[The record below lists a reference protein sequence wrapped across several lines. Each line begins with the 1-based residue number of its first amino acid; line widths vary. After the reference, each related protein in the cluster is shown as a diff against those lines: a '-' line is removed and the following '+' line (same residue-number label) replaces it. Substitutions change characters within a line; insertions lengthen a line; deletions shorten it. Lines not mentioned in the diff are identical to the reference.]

1 MAIKK
6 ANNKSKLPQ
15 KKQTHTTNAK
25 SNLSKLKSNLPPDI
39 LERFEKIHK
48 ASEQMRKEREANPII
63 LNDTSKQRLAEWE
76 NKMKLQEQQV
86 NDWLKRIIAVR
97 KKYNIAKEEFRKQRY
112 QAISEAYSI
121 FIEAENAENG
131 DFLYAKIRELFKE
144 HNVKVQS
151 NTPDAS
157 LIIRFIFGDIG
168 TAQIFKYGSVLQVAK
183 HSNIK
188 IEDFTKW
195 ISEITI
201 TGAVQLSQLELQQA
215 ETYKERLARA
225 RIVIM
230 KYLEIREVKPFATTT
245 MLARHLQ
252 NYLSQNN
259 SMCVMLGTGVRK
271 FDRES
276 DYADLHINAILP
288 PNLEL
293 DELIVNRF
301 AKYIVNKVDHFEN
314 EIREKEEK
322 IWAEELQ
329 HRLQEAGEEEALKA
343 HQLRADKQQA
353 ARFEDELDFQ
363 NFIYNSR
370 GERSAAKKKL
380 KSKSVPLTDR

>member
-1 MAIKK
+1 MDYIMAIKK

-15 KKQTHTTNAK
+15 KKQARTDNSK
-25 SNLSKLKSNLPPDI
+25 SDLTKLKSTLPPDI
-39 LERFEKIHK
+39 YKRLEKIHV
-48 ASEQMRKEREANPII
+48 ASERLRKERESKPIV
-63 LNDTSKQRLAEWE
+63 LSETSKQRMAEWQ

-121 FIEAENAENG
+121 FIEAEDAENG

-144 HNVKVQS
+144 HNIKVQS

-201 TGAVQLSQLELQQA
+201 SGAVQLSQIELQQA

-230 KYLEIREVKPFATTT
+230 KYFEIREVKPFATTT

-252 NYLSQNN
+252 SYLSQNN

-276 DYADLHINAILP
+276 DYADLNINAILP

-301 AKYIVNKVDHFEN
+301 AKYIVSSVDHFEN
-314 EIREKEEK
+314 EIREKEEE
-322 IWAEELQ
+322 IWADELQ

-343 HQLRADKQQA
+343 HQLDR
-353 ARFEDELDFQ
+353 
-363 NFIYNSR
+363 
-370 GERSAAKKKL
+370 
-380 KSKSVPLTDR
+380 KSVV

>member
-6 ANNKSKLPQ
+6 TKTQSKSQTNTQTRTEKAKANFSKIKKTLP
-15 KKQTHTTNAK
+15 KDV
-25 SNLSKLKSNLPPDI
+25 LKRI
-39 LERFEKIHK
+39 EVVME
-48 ASEQMRKEREANPII
+48 ASERMQKERERNPIV
-63 LNDTSKQRLAEWE
+63 LNTESQERMAQWQAR
-76 NKMKLQEQQV
+76 MKLQELQI
-86 NDWLKRIIAVR
+86 DEWIKRIIEVR
-97 KKYNIAKEEFRKQRY
+97 KKYNIAKEEFRQKRY
-112 QAISEAYSI
+112 EAIGEAYKI

-131 DFLYAKIRELFKE
+131 DFLYSKIRELFKE

-201 TGAVQLSQLELQQA
+201 SGAVQLSQIELQQA

-230 KYLEIREVKPFATTT
+230 KYFEIREVKPFATTT

-252 NYLSQNN
+252 SYLSQNN

-276 DYADLHINAILP
+276 DYADLNINAILP

-301 AKYIVNKVDHFEN
+301 AKYIVSRVDHFEN
-314 EIREKEEK
+314 EIREKEEE
-322 IWAEELQ
+322 IWADELQ

-363 NFIYNSR
+363 NFIFNNR

-380 KSKSVPLTDR
+380 KSKSKK

>member
-6 ANNKSKLPQ
+6 TKTQSKSQTNTQTRTEKAKANFSKIKKTLP
-15 KKQTHTTNAK
+15 KDV
-25 SNLSKLKSNLPPDI
+25 LKRI
-39 LERFEKIHK
+39 EVVME
-48 ASEQMRKEREANPII
+48 ASERMQKERERNPIV
-63 LNDTSKQRLAEWE
+63 LNTESQERMAQWQAR
-76 NKMKLQEQQV
+76 MKLQELQI
-86 NDWLKRIIAVR
+86 DEWIKRIIEVR
-97 KKYNIAKEEFRKQRY
+97 KKYNIAKEEFRKKRY
-112 QAISEAYSI
+112 EAIGEAYKI

-131 DFLYAKIRELFKE
+131 DFLYSKIRELFKE
-144 HNVKVQS
+144 HYVKVQS

-188 IEDFTKW
+188 FEDFTDW
-195 ISEITI
+195 ISRITI

-215 ETYKERLARA
+215 ETYKEKLARA

-301 AKYIVNKVDHFEN
+301 AKYIVSKVDHFEN
-314 EIREKEEK
+314 EIREKEVE
-322 IWAEELQ
+322 IWADELQ

-343 HQLRADKQQA
+343 YQLRADKQQA

-363 NFIYNSR
+363 NFIFNNR

-380 KSKSVPLTDR
+380 KSKSKK

>member
-1 MAIKK
+1 MAIRKATTKSKSQTITQTRTEKAK
-6 ANNKSKLPQ
+6 ANFNKIKKTLP
-15 KKQTHTTNAK
+15 KDV
-25 SNLSKLKSNLPPDI
+25 LKRI
-39 LERFEKIHK
+39 EVVME
-48 ASEQMRKEREANPII
+48 ASERMQKERERNPIV
-63 LNDTSKQRLAEWE
+63 LNYESQERMAQWQARME
-76 NKMKLQEQQV
+76 LQEQQV

-121 FIEAENAENG
+121 FIEAEDAENG

-144 HNVKVQS
+144 HNIKVQS

-230 KYLEIREVKPFATTT
+230 KYLEIREVKPFAITT

-252 NYLSQNN
+252 NYISQNN

-276 DYADLHINAILP
+276 DYADLNINAILP

-314 EIREKEEK
+314 EIREKEEE
-322 IWAEELQ
+322 IWADELQ
-329 HRLQEAGEEEALKA
+329 QRLQEAGEEEALKA

-363 NFIYNSR
+363 NFIFNSR

-380 KSKSVPLTDR
+380 KSKSKK

>member
-15 KKQTHTTNAK
+15 KKQARTDNSK
-25 SNLSKLKSNLPPDI
+25 SDLTKLKSTLPPDI
-39 LERFEKIHK
+39 YKRLEKIHV
-48 ASEQMRKEREANPII
+48 ASERLRKERESKPIV
-63 LNDTSKQRLAEWE
+63 LSETSKQRMAEWQ

-97 KKYNIAKEEFRKQRY
+97 KKYNIAKEEFRKKRY
-112 QAISEAYSI
+112 EAIGEAYSI
-121 FIEAENAENG
+121 FIEAEDAENG

-144 HNVKVQS
+144 HNIKVQS

-201 TGAVQLSQLELQQA
+201 SGAVQLSQIELQQA

-230 KYLEIREVKPFATTT
+230 KYFEIREVKPFATTT

-252 NYLSQNN
+252 SYLSQNN

-276 DYADLHINAILP
+276 DYADLNINAILP

-301 AKYIVNKVDHFEN
+301 AKYIVSSVDHFEN
-314 EIREKEEK
+314 EIREKEEE
-322 IWAEELQ
+322 IWADELQ

-353 ARFEDELDFQ
+353 ARFEDQLDFQ
-363 NFIYNSR
+363 NFIFNSR

-380 KSKSVPLTDR
+380 KSKSKK

>member
-6 ANNKSKLPQ
+6 TKTQSKSQTNTQTRTEKAKANFSKIKKTLP
-15 KKQTHTTNAK
+15 KDV
-25 SNLSKLKSNLPPDI
+25 LKRI
-39 LERFEKIHK
+39 EVVME
-48 ASEQMRKEREANPII
+48 ASERMQKERERNPIV
-63 LNDTSKQRLAEWE
+63 LNTESQERMAQWQAR
-76 NKMKLQEQQV
+76 MKLQELQI
-86 NDWLKRIIAVR
+86 DEWIKRIIEVR
-97 KKYNIAKEEFRKQRY
+97 KKYNIAKEEFRQKRY
-112 QAISEAYSI
+112 EAIGEAYKI

-131 DFLYAKIRELFKE
+131 DFLYSKIRELFKE

-188 IEDFTKW
+188 FEDFTDW
-195 ISEITI
+195 ISRITI

-215 ETYKERLARA
+215 ETYKEKLARA

-252 NYLSQNN
+252 NYLNQNN

-276 DYADLHINAILP
+276 DYADLHINTILP
-288 PNLEL
+288 PSLEL

-301 AKYIVNKVDHFEN
+301 AKYIVSKVDHFEK

-329 HRLQEAGEEEALKA
+329 HRLYEAGEEEALKA

-353 ARFEDELDFQ
+353 VRFEDELDFQ
-363 NFIYNSR
+363 NFIFNSR

-380 KSKSVPLTDR
+380 KSKSKK